1 MPNKIHIT
9 MFGQF
14 SISYR
19 DKRLCENEYR
29 GSKMI
34 LLLEYLI
41 AQRGREITQN
51 ELIDLLW
58 SDSRN
63 PANALKTLVHR
74 TRAILDEMIPGG
86 GKLIAGSHSSYAF
99 IESDECVID
108 STKFKEYIDKAEDES
123 LSRTRRIAMYKK
135 AIALYNSGYLAGAAG
150 ETWVQPI
157 NVYFHALYNSAVDKC
172 AQLLYPMGKFSE
184 IITLCERA
192 TMLDQSDEKMHAN
205 LIRAFV
211 AMGEYERA
219 AKQYDYIRA
228 YLMEQYGAAPGAHL
242 TELYELTVKPRNDV
256 QNNLDAVIGDLTG
269 DDSKEQKGVFYCQ
282 YEIFKY
288 IFRLYKRES
297 QRIES
302 KLSICLVSAVDSS
315 KNELKDIKLLEK
327 AMDKISFSISNS
339 LRMRDVYTRYS
350 RSQYLLLLLDADK
363 NSFDGIEE
371 RIMTRFR
378 RSKTMDSV
386 NLISRKYDF
395 RPCVCRGG
403 SDCR

>member
-41 AQRGREITQN
+41 SQRGREITQN

-58 SDSRN
+58 SDSKN

-74 TRAILDEMIPGG
+74 TRAMLDEMIPCGG
-86 GKLIAGSHSSYAF
+86 RLIAGSHSSYAF
-99 IESDECVID
+99 TETDDCVID
-108 STKFKEYIDKAEDES
+108 SSLFKEYISKAEDES
-123 LSRTRRIAMYKK
+123 LSRTRRISMYKK
-135 AIALYNSGYLAGAAG
+135 AIALYNSGYLAGAVG

-211 AMGEYERA
+211 AMGDYERA

-256 QNNLDAVIGDLTG
+256 QNNLDAVIGI
-269 DDSKEQKGVFYCQ
+269 S
-282 YEIFKY
+282 
-288 IFRLYKRES
+288 R
-297 QRIES
+297 
-302 KLSICLVSAVDSS
+302 
-315 KNELKDIKLLEK
+315 
-327 AMDKISFSISNS
+327 AM
-339 LRMRDVYTRYS
+339 T
-350 RSQYLLLLLDADK
+350 A
-363 NSFDGIEE
+363 
-371 RIMTRFR
+371 
-378 RSKTMDSV
+378 RSKKVFFTASTKYSNTYSACTGVKVKESRASCLSALFLRLTAVKM
-386 NLISRKYDF
+386 NLRI
-395 RPCVCRGG
+395 
-403 SDCR
+403 